1 MVICPA
7 CTTPLSAP
15 QYRCGQ
21 CGFHP
26 VVRNGFLAWAPRFA
40 DSPDGFH
47 REDFATLAAIEARHF
62 WFRARS
68 ELLLWALK
76 RYTPT
81 FRSLLESGC
90 GTGFVLSGIASSF
103 PEARLVGTEVFVE
116 GLAFARG
123 RAPGAELMQMD
134 ARALP
139 YADEFDVVA
148 AFDVIEHIDED
159 ELVLRN
165 LYRATRPGGH
175 CLLSVPQH
183 MWLWGPLDEEACHK
197 RRYSARELEGKAV
210 RAGFRVVRSTS
221 FVTILLPVIALSRLL
236 DRRRG
241 RTGGPESL
249 RMNPAVNRIF
259 EELLRLEQAAI
270 RSGLSLP
277 VGGSRL
283 VVLGKS

>member
-7 CTTPLSAP
+7 CAATVLAP

-21 CGFHP
+21 CGSQP
-26 VVRNGFLAWAPRFA
+26 VESDGFLAWAPGFA
-40 DSPDGFH
+40 ESPDGFH
-47 REDFATLAAIEARHF
+47 REDFATLAAIEAGHF

-68 ELLLWALK
+68 ELLLWALGK
-76 RYTPT
+76 YAPR
-81 FRSLLESGC
+81 FRSLMESGC
-90 GTGFVLSGIASSF
+90 GTGFVLSGVAGSF
-103 PEARLVGTEVFVE
+103 PEARLVGTEAFVE

-123 RAPGAELMQMD
+123 RAPAAELMQMD

-165 LYRATRPGGH
+165 FHRATRPGGL

-183 MWLWGPLDEEACHK
+183 MWLWGPLDVEACHK
-197 RRYSARELEGKAV
+197 RRYGAGELEAKAE
-210 RAGFRVVRSTS
+210 RAGFHVVRSTS
-221 FVTILLPVIALSRLL
+221 FVTVLLPVVVLSRLL

-241 RTGGPESL
+241 RTGGAESL

-259 EELLRLEQAAI
+259 EELLRLERAVI
-270 RSGLSLP
+270 RAGLSLP

-283 VVLGKS
+283 VVLAKS

>member
-7 CTTPLSAP
+7 CAAPLGAP
-15 QYRCGQ
+15 LYQ
-21 CGFHP
+21 CGRCPFHP
-26 VVRNGFLAWAPRFA
+26 VERSGFLAWAPGFT

-47 REDFATLAAIEARHF
+47 REDFSTLARIEAGHF

-68 ELLLWALK
+68 ELLMWALRK
-76 RYTPT
+76 YAPN
-81 FRSLLESGC
+81 FGSLLESGC
-90 GTGFVLSGIASSF
+90 GTGFVLSGIASAF

-123 RAPGAELMQMD
+123 RAPAAELMQMD
-134 ARALP
+134 ARTLP

-165 LYRATRPGGH
+165 LHRATRPGGR

-183 MWLWGPLDEEACHK
+183 MWLWGPLDVEACHR
-197 RRYSARELEGKAV
+197 RRYGVGELEAKAG
-210 RAGFRVVRSTS
+210 RAGFHVVRSTS
-221 FVTILLPVIALSRLL
+221 FVTVLLPVVALSRFL

-241 RTGGPESL
+241 KTGGAESL

-259 EELLRLEQAAI
+259 EELLRLERAVI
-270 RSGLSLP
+270 RAGVSLP

-283 VVLGKS
+283 VVLAKS

>member
-1 MVICPA
+1 MVVCPT
-7 CTTPLSAP
+7 CTAPLFTP
-15 QYRCGQ
+15 QYLCGS

-26 VVRNGFLAWAPRFA
+26 VETDGFLAWAPRFA

-47 REDFATLAAIEARHF
+47 REDFATLAAIEAGHF

-68 ELLLWALK
+68 ELLLWALAK
-76 RYTPT
+76 YAPG
-81 FRSLLESGC
+81 FQSLLESGC
-90 GTGFVLSGIASSF
+90 GTGFVLSGIASAF
-103 PEARLVGTEVFVE
+103 PKARLVGTEAFAE

-123 RAPGAELMQMD
+123 RASQAELMQMD

-139 YADEFDVVA
+139 YSDEFDVVA
-148 AFDVIEHIDED
+148 AFDVIEHIEED

-165 LYRATRPGGH
+165 FYRATRPGGH

-197 RRYSARELEGKAV
+197 RRYDPGELEGKAE

-221 FVTILLPVIALSRLL
+221 FMTILLPVVALSRFL

-241 RTGGPESL
+241 KTGGPESL
-249 RMNPAVNRIF
+249 RMNPAVNRTF
-259 EELLRLEQAAI
+259 EELLRLERAAI
-270 RSGLSLP
+270 RSGLPLP
-277 VGGSRL
+277 IGGSRL